1 MIQKGFKM
9 KKIFSIGVLL
19 FLCGCGAG
27 PVYRQIENDLNS
39 ELAERLLDP
48 EIKLVFGKH
57 DVKGEDLG
65 KYISNKKT
73 YSFIVK
79 TTETACQVAFLQALR
94 SLQFRAKTL
103 EATKITN
110 IHSYY
115 KKVPEWSDTTYYCQ
129 DGTYL
134 TGVALRG
141 TMVK

>member
-1 MIQKGFKM
+1 M

-65 KYISNKKT
+65 TYISNKKHT
-73 YSFIVK
+73 VLLLKLQKLLVK
-79 TTETACQVAFLQALR
+79 LR
-94 SLQFRAKTL
+94 FYKLCDHYNL
-103 EATKITN
+103 EQK
-110 IHSYY
+110 H
-115 KKVPEWSDTTYYCQ
+115 
-129 DGTYL
+129 
-134 TGVALRG
+134 
-141 TMVK
+141 